1 MGVLEKVKEIL
12 YNILR
17 LEDIT
22 EETEIFGV
30 SGVTVIDQIEIVMTL
45 EQDLDINITD
55 EEAEKIK
62 TVKNLV
68 ELVTKKVEEHGAI
81 SGE

>member
-68 ELVTKKVEEHGAI
+68 ELVTKKVEERGAI